1 MFHLLTMKKILIVI
15 GCLFLTAIVLVT
27 ARYFVK
33 NTRLPSSNYSAFSS
47 SLQCTMAG
55 RPCWEIIRLTFNETQ
70 TLEPT
75 EEIKRT
81 TKNWQDKIEYKN
93 NSLETLGLSVIRH
106 EYYRDGGSERYILSN
121 GAHLFM
127 DGKIDSP
134 NRWQT
139 TLSFPDGKKFVFNEQ
154 GKLVEQTNLP

>member
-1 MFHLLTMKKILIVI
+1 M
-15 GCLFLTAIVLVT
+15 GCLFLVVLFLLTGKHFFKKTHQPLSRQSV
-27 ARYFVK
+27 
-33 NTRLPSSNYSAFSS
+33 FSS
-47 SLQCTMAG
+47 STQCTMAG

-70 TLEPT
+70 TLEPS

-127 DGKIDSP
+127 DGKFDSP

-139 TLSFPDGKKFVFNEQ
+139 TLSFPDNRKFVFDEQ
-154 GKLVEQTNLP
+154 GKLIEQTNLP